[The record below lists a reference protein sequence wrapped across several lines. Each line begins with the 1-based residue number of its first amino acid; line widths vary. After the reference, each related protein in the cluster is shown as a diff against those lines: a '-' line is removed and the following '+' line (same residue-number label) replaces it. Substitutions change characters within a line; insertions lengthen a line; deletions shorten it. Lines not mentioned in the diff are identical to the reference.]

1 MLQRSKILNLI
12 GLAIIV
18 YLAVIVFQT
27 VKHNYDLDHQIA
39 AQQKQID
46 DLTAREAQLKYN
58 VQYYRTN
65 SFIEKSARQNL
76 GLIQP
81 GEGVIVLPKAIAPPP
96 TVTAKKSTAKTKSNP
111 AQWWQFLFGE
121 Y

>member
-12 GLAIIV
+12 GIAAII
-18 YLAVIVFQT
+18 YLSVIVFQT
-27 VKHNYDLDHQIA
+27 VKHNYNLDHQIA
-39 AQQKQID
+39 LQQKRID
-46 DLTAREAQLKYN
+46 DLTANEIQLKYD

-81 GEGVIVLPKAIAPPP
+81 GEGVIVLPKTTTPPIQS
-96 TVTAKKSTAKTKSNP
+96 TSTTKNTAKPKSNFS
-111 AQWWQFLFGE
+111 QWWSFLFG
-121 Y
+121 